1 VVTPVIWRLSRGL
14 VRSMLKFPEW
24 RRPGGRLF
32 AIAMSGVLATTMLV
46 SCAAPAGAASSPF
59 TWRGIIEGFYG
70 PPYTH
75 GDRLDLIRWE
85 AAHHMNLYIHAPK
98 EDPYVRSLWSE
109 PYPAAEMAQFRQEI
123 ALANHLGVDWVPDI
137 GPGLALYQSSNVPGS
152 DICFSC
158 ATDRQL
164 LVAKLRTFVDAG
176 AKAVMVSFDDDEERS
191 THPHDAAAYGTG
203 PGAYGTMT
211 ADLLDYVAHA
221 LPGVTVFTV
230 PAEYSGTT
238 SSPYLKAFA
247 SHLDKKV
254 VVMWTGTQV
263 VSPTIRAVDARAF
276 DKIVGRNVVVWD
288 NYPVNDYGVGHDL
301 FLGPVTGRGPDLV
314 GAISGLVANPS
325 IGWQTSKIALD
336 TLSDDLNDPSTYN
349 AGASWKRTIAQV
361 GGRSARWLGILADN
375 TRSSPISQTES
386 TTFESLAEE
395 FLVAYKGPSWP
406 GAAKDLAAELAAEQE
421 TPARLAAA
429 HWNPEFM
436 SEAAPFLA
444 KLQLNAEAGQSS
456 LAVLEAERPHLS
468 VQMTSNSDGSTVKG
482 SATPPDLATLPPLQE
497 RLAALVTQVSTNPY
511 NVDGV
516 FALGAGSATTQSN
529 KMVSFLNSVE
539 SLSTRWMSNAERAAG
554 SVRVTINGRS
564 VSRTFSITVAKGQSA
579 RVMVRD
585 GAGDETSLTLRPK
598 SSGNGDS

>member
-1 VVTPVIWRLSRGL
+1 
-14 VRSMLKFPEW
+14 MLKVPDW
-24 RRPGGRLF
+24 RRPTGRLI

-46 SCAAPAGAASSPF
+46 SCANPAGAASSPF

-98 EDPYVRSLWSE
+98 EDPYVRSLWNR
-109 PYPAAEMAQFRQEI
+109 PYPASQMAQFRQEI
-123 ALANHLGVDWVPDI
+123 ALANHLGIDWVPDV
-137 GPGLALYQSSNVPGS
+137 GPGLALYQSSNVAGS

-158 ATDRQL
+158 ATDRQV
-164 LVAKLRTFVDAG
+164 LVAKLRAFVDAG

-191 THPHDAAAYGTG
+191 THPQDAVAYGTG
-203 PGAYGTMT
+203 PEAYGTMT

-247 SHLDKKV
+247 SHLNKKV

-276 DKIVGRNVVVWD
+276 DRIVGRNVVVWD
-288 NYPVNDYGVGHDL
+288 NYPVNDSDGGHDL

-314 GAISGLVANPS
+314 GAVSGLVANPS
-325 IGWQTSKIALD
+325 LGWQTSKIALD
-336 TLSDDLNDPSTYN
+336 TLSDDLNYPSTYD
-349 AGASWKRTIAQV
+349 ADASWKQAIAQL
-361 GGRSARWLGILADN
+361 GGSSARWLGVLAEN
-375 TRSSPISQTES
+375 TRSSPISQMES
-386 TTFESLAEE
+386 TVFESLAAR
-395 FLVAYKGPSWP
+395 FLHAYKGPSWSSP
-406 GAAKDLAAELAAEQE
+406 AKDLATELAAEQE

-429 HWNPEFM
+429 HWNAEFR

-444 KLQLNAEAGQSS
+444 RLQLNAEAAQSA

-468 VQMTSNSDGSTVKG
+468 VQITTNSDGSTVKG
-482 SATPPDLATLPPLQE
+482 SATPPDLATLALLQM
-497 RLAALVTQVSTNPY
+497 RFATLATQVSANPY

-516 FALGAGSATTQSN
+516 FALGADSATTQSN

-554 SVRVTINGRS
+554 SVGVTINGRS
-564 VSRTFSITVAKGQSA
+564 VSRTFSIGVAKGQSA

-598 SSGNGDS
+598 SPGSNDS